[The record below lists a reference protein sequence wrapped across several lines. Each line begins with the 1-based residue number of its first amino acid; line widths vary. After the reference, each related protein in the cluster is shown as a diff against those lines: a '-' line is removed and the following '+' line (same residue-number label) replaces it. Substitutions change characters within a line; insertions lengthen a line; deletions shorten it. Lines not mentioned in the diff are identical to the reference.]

1 VAVYLFT
8 DTLGVALPGDLVNP
22 FEGGD
27 AGRPVFG
34 VGREYSLTVAVTDTN
49 YYDFVRS
56 RSDPFT
62 GRGFLNHLEGGIG
75 VFGSVAAYRYVL
87 RVVR

>member
-1 VAVYLFT
+1 
-8 DTLGVALPGDLVNP
+8 
-22 FEGGD
+22 
-27 AGRPVFG
+27 
-34 VGREYSLTVAVTDTN
+34 VTDTN

-75 VFGSVAAYRYVL
+75 VFGSVEAHTYYL
-87 RVVR
+87 RVIK